1 MSDDRTDRIQELL
14 SDALALPR
22 ERRAVYL
29 EENCQSQSVRAEVES
44 LLKHS
49 EAADGVAF
57 LSSIALVSAQTAI
70 QGLSE
75 EQIGSVLGDFKIIR
89 EIGRGGMG
97 VVYLA
102 EEIPL
107 QRQVALKV
115 LPVGASFLAR
125 GVDRFQREARAAAKL
140 RHAAIVPVYRF
151 GESQGVHF
159 IASQYVEGVNLGQWL
174 SEKRLA
180 LDLDETVGTGP
191 AGSGGSHD
199 ATASKS
205 SSRGLGELGR
215 MSLTD
220 VKQAAEI
227 IATIGE
233 ALEYAH
239 ERKIV
244 HRDVKPANIMMD
256 SAGRPLLT
264 DFGLAKD
271 LERTLETQ
279 VTAFA
284 GTPVYMSPEQASPEF
299 GKLDH
304 RTDIFSLGV
313 VLYELL
319 TRRRPFGGDTPA
331 QILHGILSTEPAGV
345 RSLNPSVPHD
355 LSTIC
360 LKALEKHPDQRYQH
374 AGDMAADL
382 RAFLIGEPVSVRPP
396 GLGRQATRFTRKHRV
411 AVRATA
417 IGIAALIL
425 GALYQWVTAPSTA
438 SLSVRANQGVAK
450 VYIRTFDI
458 ESRLAGEKKYLGQ
471 TPLDGVPIG
480 PGYYRILVDAEGE
493 GFAEMTRLLEARKF
507 YEETG
512 RIRPTLTV
520 RTDMKF
526 IPGGEAVVGME
537 TKTATGFHARPVMLE
552 AFWIDTSEVSN
563 KAYNDFLVDT
573 SRDPPPFWGGKY
585 RKKWRDL
592 PVVGVSWT
600 DARDYCE
607 WAGKRLPADV
617 EWERAA
623 RGEIS
628 RLFPWGN
635 DAGSLRDRANVG
647 KKRMDLIWKSASDDQ
662 ELRDYYKQSVVSVS
676 DSASVLEDRTPR
688 GLLHL
693 LGNVM
698 EWTDSPHFIIIEGTV
713 QPNLYERV
721 VKSGDWGPH
730 HEDKWNLSSYVSF
743 PIYSKVISLGFRC
756 AKSAEP

>member
-1 MSDDRTDRIQELL
+1 MSDDRTDRIQEIL
-14 SDALALPR
+14 SAALALPR
-22 ERRAVYL
+22 EQRAVYL

-44 LLKHS
+44 LLEHF
-49 EAADGVAF
+49 EAAAGEAF

-159 IASQYVEGVNLGQWL
+159 IASQFVDGVNLGEWL
-174 SEKRLA
+174 SQKRLA
-180 LDLDETVGTGP
+180 LDVDEPGDTGSDRP
-191 AGSGGSHD
+191 GSSRD
-199 ATASKS
+199 ATALKS
-205 SSRGLGELGR
+205 SSRGSGDSAR
-215 MSLTD
+215 MSIAD

-256 SAGRPLLT
+256 GAGRPLLT
-264 DFGLAKD
+264 DFGLARD
-271 LERTLETQ
+271 LERSLETQ

-360 LKALEKHPDQRYQH
+360 HKALEKHPDRRYQH

-382 RAFLIGEPVSVRPP
+382 RAFLAGEPVTVRPP
-396 GLGRQATRFTRKHRV
+396 GFGRQIRRFVRKHRV
-411 AVRATA
+411 VVTATI
-417 IGIAALIL
+417 IGIAALI
-425 GALYQWVTAPSTA
+425 GGVLYPRAETTPTAR
-438 SLSVRANQGVAK
+438 LSVSANQDGAE
-450 VYIRTFDI
+450 VYIREFDI
-458 ESRLAGEKKYLGQ
+458 KTRLPGEKKHLGK
-471 TPLDGVPIG
+471 TPLDGVTIE
-480 PGYYRILVDAEGE
+480 PGYYRILVEAVRV
-493 GFAEMTRLLEARKF
+493 GFAEMTRLLEAPKSYQLRA
-507 YEETG
+507 
-512 RIRPTLTV
+512 RIRLSSTV
-520 RTDMKF
+520 ISNMKL
-526 IPGGEAVVGME
+526 IPSGNTVVGM
-537 TKTATGFHARPVMLE
+537 KTQTALE
-552 AFWIDTSEVSN
+552 FKEREVIHKAFLIDVSEVSSG
-563 KAYNDFLVDT
+563 AYAAFLGAT
-573 SRDPPPFWGGKY
+573 SRARPPFWGGECPED
-585 RKKWRDL
+585 WHDL
-592 PVVGVSWT
+592 PVVGISWT

-607 WAGKRLPADV
+607 WAGKRLPTLV

-623 RGEIS
+623 RDEDG
-628 RLFPWGN
+628 RLFPWG
-635 DAGSLRDRANVG
+635 DEADSLRERANVG
-647 KKRMDLIWKSASDDQ
+647 KDGNLVWNAAVDDQ
-662 ELRDYYKQSVVSVS
+662 KLRDYYKRSVVPV
-676 DSASVLEDRTPR
+676 DRLYLMDRTPI
-688 GLLHL
+688 GILHMF
-693 LGNVM
+693 GNVM
-698 EWTDSPHFIIIEGTV
+698 EWTDSMDFKVIEETV
-713 QPNLYERV
+713 KPNLYDRVIKGGHWER
-721 VKSGDWGPH
+721 KQS
-730 HEDKWNLSSYVSF
+730 EKWDLSKPVTYRFDSNL
-743 PIYSKVISLGFRC
+743 ISLGFRC